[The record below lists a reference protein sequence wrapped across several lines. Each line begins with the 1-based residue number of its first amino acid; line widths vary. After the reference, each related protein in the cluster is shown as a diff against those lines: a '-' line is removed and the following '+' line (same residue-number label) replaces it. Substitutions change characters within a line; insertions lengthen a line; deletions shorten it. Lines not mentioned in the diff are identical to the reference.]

1 MSPASM
7 YWNIITMLSFVV
19 LFINFYSSY
28 AYDPNDK
35 KLASVLPPEG
45 MFEAFYP
52 REMDGVPNSASRPA
66 HAHGSFFKHR
76 NPALVDTKNAAAY
89 GAGFKN
95 ITDIQRIYIALKL
108 TKKRITVYY

>member
-1 MSPASM
+1 MSRKSLKYFLLPL
-7 YWNIITMLSFVV
+7 ICLIQMLVIPST
-19 LFINFYSSY
+19 

-35 KLASVLPPEG
+35 KIASVIPPEG

-89 GAGFKN
+89 GYRFDG
-95 ITDIQRIYIALKL
+95 
-108 TKKRITVYY
+108 KRRFNFD

>member
-1 MSPASM
+1 MWRYLMTSFIIII
-7 YWNIITMLSFVV
+7 IITMFMPSFVW
-19 LFINFYSSY
+19 S
-28 AYDPNDK
+28 YDPNDK
-35 KLASVLPPEG
+35 KIASVLPPEG

-89 GAGFKN
+89 GYRFDG
-95 ITDIQRIYIALKL
+95 
-108 TKKRITVYY
+108 KRRFNFD

>member
-1 MSPASM
+1 MWRYLMTSFLVNVLL
-7 YWNIITMLSFVV
+7 NIFMPSAVLS
-19 LFINFYSSY
+19 
-28 AYDPNDK
+28 YDPNDK
-35 KLASVLPPEG
+35 KIASVLPPEG

-89 GAGFKN
+89 GYRFDG
-95 ITDIQRIYIALKL
+95 
-108 TKKRITVYY
+108 KRRFNFD

>member
-1 MSPASM
+1 MWRYLMTCFIVIVAIMLNISM
-7 YWNIITMLSFVV
+7 
-19 LFINFYSSY
+19 

-35 KLASVLPPEG
+35 KIASVIPPEG

-89 GAGFKN
+89 GYRFDG
-95 ITDIQRIYIALKL
+95 
-108 TKKRITVYY
+108 KRRFNFD

>member
-1 MSPASM
+1 MGDANYKWRPPVFFQIFISL
-7 YWNIITMLSFVV
+7 IMLILWAKFKC
-19 LFINFYSSY
+19 IA

-52 REMDGVPNSASRPA
+52 RETDGVPNSASRPA

-89 GAGFKN
+89 GYRFDG
-95 ITDIQRIYIALKL
+95 
-108 TKKRITVYY
+108 KRRFNFD

>member
-1 MSPASM
+1 MSNLFKNTTIIVLNVMIIA
-7 YWNIITMLSFVV
+7 NIIW
-19 LFINFYSSY
+19 

-35 KLASVLPPEG
+35 KIASVLPPEG

-52 REMDGVPNSASRPA
+52 REMDGIPNGSSRPA

-89 GAGFKN
+89 GYRFDG
-95 ITDIQRIYIALKL
+95 
-108 TKKRITVYY
+108 KRRFNFD

>member
-1 MSPASM
+1 MWRYLM
-7 YWNIITMLSFVV
+7 KNFFVV
-19 LFINFYSSY
+19 VVLQMLVINPSV
-28 AYDPNDK
+28 AYDPSDK
-35 KLASVLPPEG
+35 KIASVLPPEG

-89 GAGFKN
+89 GYRFDG
-95 ITDIQRIYIALKL
+95 
-108 TKKRITVYY
+108 KRRFNFD

>member
-1 MSPASM
+1 MWRYLMTSLFF
-7 YWNIITMLSFVV
+7 IVLLK
-19 LFINFYSSY
+19 LFILPSK

-35 KLASVLPPEG
+35 KIASVLPPEG

-89 GAGFKN
+89 GYRFDG
-95 ITDIQRIYIALKL
+95 
-108 TKKRITVYY
+108 KRRFNFD